1 MKARVPIN
9 NKTKNK
15 IKQYVL
21 EETEKHMNE
30 VHRAASEVFLLAAA
44 CELHLECGFG
54 KKRLMQFM
62 CGLQDFYELLG
73 GYDDSAKYKCL
84 QILGD
89 AGIDLKSFFDNG
101 GEHENET

>member
-44 CELHLECGFG
+44 CELHPEFGFG

-62 CGLQDFYELLG
+62 CGCKIFTNCSEDMMIPQ
-73 GYDDSAKYKCL
+73 SINAYK
-84 QILGD
+84 
-89 AGIDLKSFFDNG
+89 S
-101 GEHENET
+101 